1 MWNYILGSSI
11 ALIGLI
17 VLILLIYYIASRA
30 NVSKRKK
37 FFEELHNNLKIGDE
51 VVFSN
56 GIYGKIKH
64 ISEDFADIEVKSG
77 AVVKVSRYAIS
88 DIIK

>member
-1 MWNYILGSSI
+1 MWNYVLGSSI
-11 ALIGLI
+11 ALIVLI
-17 VLILLIYYIASRA
+17 VLVLVVYYIINKKNINRQ
-30 NVSKRKK
+30 RKH
-37 FFEELHNNLKIGDE
+37 FEEIHKILKIGDE

-64 ISEDFADIEVKSG
+64 ISKDFVDIEIKSG
-77 AVVKVSRYAIS
+77 AIMKVSRYAIS